1 MNACIHAWMQF
12 HGIWVSLKG
21 LNSSAADHH
30 PVNHPRLNASNW
42 ALGTVILGCSTV
54 VYCELGRFL
63 NFLFSLDLN
72 VTVLIA
78 NLPLVTTNKQRV

>member
-1 MNACIHAWMQF
+1 MRHAWVQF

-21 LNSSAADHH
+21 LDSSAADRR
-30 PVNHPRLNASNW
+30 PETTPRRHASDW
-42 ALGTVILGCSTV
+42 ARGAVILGCSLV

-63 NFLFSLDLN
+63 NFLFSLNLN

-78 NLPLVTTNKQRV
+78 NLPLVTTNQWRA